1 MCISVNKLDNEID
14 IFHDSI
20 TALNRVCHRQQLL
33 LVITTLLIIILC
45 LIFLP
50 LSSVCFVR
58 HVLFVILNV
67 PKYVFSMFSVNKYLR
82 YLNIYA

>member
-1 MCISVNKLDNEID
+1 MCISVNKLDDEID

-20 TALNRVCHRQQLL
+20 TALNRVSHRQQLL
-33 LVITTLLIIILC
+33 LVITSLSIIILC

-50 LSSVCFVR
+50 LFSICFVR
-58 HVLFVILNV
+58 HVLFVLNV